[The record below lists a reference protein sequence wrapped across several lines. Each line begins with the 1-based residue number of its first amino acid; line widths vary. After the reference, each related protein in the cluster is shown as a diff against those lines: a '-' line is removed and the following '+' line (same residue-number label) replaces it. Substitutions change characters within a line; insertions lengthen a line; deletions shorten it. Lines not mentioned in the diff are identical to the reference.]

1 MALYSLC
8 SFLTVLLHLSKMMVT
23 KITLLSTYV
32 YRKLSVLEN
41 EVNGVISYNPREGL
55 DYPESTLMK

>member
-1 MALYSLC
+1 MAIYSLC

-55 DYPESTLMK
+55 DCPESTLMK